1 MQNWLCLLGLY
12 SLSFSLVVRTIYPMT
27 TPFSSS
33 GKAITTRVD
42 TVLRLVNLG
51 RSRGRDLAREG
62 RFTKKENSAGLVT
75 SVALSHEQFHALI
88 LLSC

>member
-1 MQNWLCLLGLY
+1 MN
-12 SLSFSLVVRTIYPMT
+12 

-51 RSRGRDLAREG
+51 RSKRRDPAREG
-62 RFTKKENSAGLVT
+62 RFTKKENSVGLVA
-75 SVALSHEQFHALI
+75 SAALFHEQFHTFI
-88 LLSC
+88 LPSC